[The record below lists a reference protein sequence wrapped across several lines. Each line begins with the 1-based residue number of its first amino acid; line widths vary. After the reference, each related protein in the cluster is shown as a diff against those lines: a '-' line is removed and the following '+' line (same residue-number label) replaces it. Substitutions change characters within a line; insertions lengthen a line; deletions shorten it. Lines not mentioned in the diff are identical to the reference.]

1 MTSTTSTSTSA
12 PTSSAP
18 LAVDAIRA
26 AKLCGVSRSTW
37 LELCRS
43 GRAPQ
48 GVKLGRCR
56 RWILAELM
64 AWLGAGA
71 PPRHKWTWKGGVA

>member
-1 MTSTTSTSTSA
+1 MSNATPA
-12 PTSSAP
+12 PAP
-18 LAVDAIRA
+18 ALVVDAIKA
-26 AKLCGVSRSTW
+26 AELCGVSRSTW
-37 LELCRS
+37 CELVRS
-43 GRAPQ
+43 GRAPT

-71 PPRHKWTWKGGVA
+71 PPRHRWTWDRRTP